1 MQITSLLPGAT
12 VAMLLISV
20 LTLTGCERERQS
32 LEAQTDEAGMTIKSE
47 DGTGD
52 DLNIT
57 TAVHTAIQ
65 AEQRLAN
72 LNILVETSKG
82 DVRLSG
88 EVATDAQ
95 RELAENIAA
104 GTPGV
109 HAVNNDLKV
118 IGTPPQ

>member
-1 MQITSLLPGAT
+1 MLTTKFFQGALTILLAGC
-12 VAMLLISV
+12 LLLV
-20 LTLTGCERERQS
+20 GCERERQS
-32 LEAQTDEAGMTIKSE
+32 LEAQTDEAGLAIKSE

-52 DLNIT
+52 DVDIT
-57 TAVHTAIQ
+57 HAVHTALR

-82 DVRLSG
+82 DVRLHG
-88 EVATDAQ
+88 EVATQAQ

-104 GTPGV
+104 ATPGV
-109 HAVNNDLKV
+109 HAVNNDLEV

>member
-1 MQITSLLPGAT
+1 MMQNTNFLSVALAILFASGLL
-12 VAMLLISV
+12 
-20 LTLTGCERERQS
+20 LTGCERDRQS

-52 DLNIT
+52 DLNLT
-57 TAVHTAIQ
+57 TAVHTAIR
-65 AEQRLAN
+65 AEQRLNN

-82 DVRLSG
+82 DVRLHG
-88 EVATDAQ
+88 EVATEAQ

-104 GTPGV
+104 ATAGV
-109 HAVNNDLKV
+109 HAVNNDLEV

>member
-1 MQITSLLPGAT
+1 MMQNTNFLSVALAILFVSGLL
-12 VAMLLISV
+12 
-20 LTLTGCERERQS
+20 LTGCERDRQS

-57 TAVHTAIQ
+57 TAVHTAIR
-65 AEQRLAN
+65 AEQRLNN
-72 LNILVETSKG
+72 LNILIETSKG
-82 DVRLSG
+82 DVRLHG
-88 EVATDAQ
+88 EVATEAQ

-104 GTPGV
+104 ATAGV

>member
-1 MQITSLLPGAT
+1 MQNTNFLSVALAILFASGLL
-12 VAMLLISV
+12 
-20 LTLTGCERERQS
+20 LTGCERDRQS

-52 DLNIT
+52 DLNLT
-57 TAVHTAIQ
+57 TAVHTAIR
-65 AEQRLAN
+65 AEQRLNN

-82 DVRLSG
+82 DVRLHG
-88 EVATDAQ
+88 EVATEAQ

-104 GTPGV
+104 ATAGV
-109 HAVNNDLKV
+109 HAVNNDLEV